1 MAVIDIRTG
10 TGMNY
15 IGSTYNSGGSHMVG
29 WDSGAIR
36 SEVYEFRTGSWPVTH
51 IKWYGPK
58 TDLYQGS
65 DIALRYGIS
74 TSPTYYVNEYGEVSG
89 SHPLSKN
96 TNNEIDVN
104 LAANTTYYFTVF
116 PAESKSAGWG
126 LLIIGDWDDPD
137 ENWWFTIHAT
147 QTDRTPCTAPTSL
160 SLSRSIQTPNQNVTL
175 SWSGASGGTNT
186 SISSYNIYR
195 STSASGSYSY
205 LGNTT
210 STSYNVAAPSAGS
223 YYYYKIISVA
233 NVSGYNSGYSGASGG
248 LKGNTAPGAPSVS
261 QNKTVIPST
270 GGSVVFTVSAGSDP
284 DGQSLSLYYATSSGG
299 TKTAFT
305 SPLTVNLTAAATY
318 YFYTYDGLAYSSAT
332 SKSVSKNTKPSIS
345 SVTHNAIGSYSAL
358 GGNGTESY
366 QLGYASSIT
375 PKITTNKTGTVTV
388 ELEYYASNATTTWSS
403 SSVSR
408 ATMQTV
414 KISSTSNVILNN
426 SNIHQYISLGST
438 NIHWRLRLR
447 MSDGIEYSDYVY
459 YPASSGGKY
468 YSVARPSSLLA
479 SYNQFANSNI
489 TGTIAGE
496 IWRNVRLKIYNDTS
510 ATLASATATAGGVA
524 VTATTATSVDGVYR
538 YVDVTLPDGISSGAS
553 ISVTVNMK
561 DSGNSV
567 TKATSASIKETK
579 IPTLNTLSHG
589 AASIK
594 PFTDTGTFAISSVWP
609 FGTYTT
615 IDSTTLAAYNCSTT
629 VSTAIKFIHSS
640 SNSGSGANRVE
651 KTPSVTWAKSGDNI
665 AASFTKQT
673 IYDWN
678 NSLGITTYSGS
689 RTYYCRIEI
698 TNLFGKVVATPW
710 LSRTFN
716 FAEPAQS
723 PSITSIEWSN
733 DATTWTTLQST
744 DSIQEGIYLRFNCT
758 FGLFTTDEVKV
769 SMLLTN
775 TSGERSV
782 GCYEFGSPTK
792 ITPITYSS
800 SELSRA
806 SNRTVASN
814 SKSYVYHITTEIAD
828 TTDRNWRLKIET
840 TGGTV
845 NSSYSTTS
853 VTRQCS
859 PDINF
864 LSCVTDQSYNFTYE
878 YSMTDNG
885 GAGTLTTYLCDET
898 DKAEITNALSG
909 MSGTIQAKEGYRDW
923 EVKTITV
930 KAVSV
935 VTGLRTNTKT
945 YYFNAIIVY
954 QISPTVAYRKNQ
966 LGINTDHPDSNSII
980 DIHQSTGR
988 EIILIRGLDDSTP
1001 PKATKFEVNPSTG
1014 VIKFYLDGTLKKTV
1028 DLLNGFLT

>member
-1 MAVIDIRTG
+1 MAVTRTATSWG
-10 TGMNY
+10 SNY
-15 IGSTYNSGGSHMVG
+15 RDGSFNGEYPDGSHMVG
-29 WDSGAIR
+29 WDSRLVRA
-36 SEVYEFRTGSWPVTH
+36 EVYHFTTGSWPVTH
-51 IKWYGPK
+51 LYWELS
-58 TDLYQGS
+58 TSVYQGS
-65 DIALRYGIS
+65 DIAIRFGIS
-74 TSPTYYVNEYGEVSG
+74 TSPTTYVNSYGDSIG
-89 SHPLSKN
+89 WALNKN
-96 TNNEIDVN
+96 AGTDVDVT
-104 LAANTTYYFTVF
+104 LLPNTTYYITFF
-116 PAESKSAGWG
+116 PGIDRSSGWG
-126 LLIIGDWDDPD
+126 LLNIGNDFPGDNFSVWMT
-137 ENWWFTIHAT
+137 ETTYTA
-147 QTDRTPCTAPTSL
+147 CTAPTSL
-160 SLSRSIQTPNQNVTL
+160 SLSRSIQTPGSNVTL
-175 SWSGASGGTNT
+175 SWSGATAGVNL
-186 SISSYNIYR
+186 SISSYNVYR

-210 STSYNVAAPSAGS
+210 STSYSVAAPSAGS
-223 YYYYKIISVA
+223 YYYYKVITIAS
-233 NVSGYNSGYSGASGG
+233 VSGYNSGYSGASGG

-345 SVTHNAIGSYSAL
+345 SVTHNALGSYSAL

-388 ELEYYASNATTTWSS
+388 ELEYYASNATTVWSS

-414 KISSTSNVILNN
+414 SISSTSNVVLNN

-489 TGTIAGE
+489 SGTIAGE

-561 DSGNSV
+561 DSGNSI

-640 SNSGSGANRVE
+640 SNSGSGANRVA
-651 KTPSVTWAKSGDNI
+651 KSPSVTWAKSGDSI
-665 AASFTKQT
+665 TASFTKQT

-723 PSITSIEWSN
+723 PSITSVEWSN
-733 DATTWTTLQST
+733 DATTWTTLEST

-828 TTDRNWRLKIET
+828 TTDRKWRLKIET

-864 LSCVTDQSYNFTYE
+864 LSCVTDQSYNLTYE

-966 LGINTDHPDSNSII
+966 LGINTDHPDNNAII

>member
-1 MAVIDIRTG
+1 MAVTRTATSWGSNYRDG
-10 TGMNY
+10 TFNGEY
-15 IGSTYNSGGSHMVG
+15 PDGSHMVG
-29 WDSGAIR
+29 WDSRLVRA
-36 SEVYEFRTGSWPVTH
+36 EVYHFTTGSWPVSHLYWELNTSV
-51 IKWYGPK
+51 
-58 TDLYQGS
+58 YQGS
-65 DIALRYGIS
+65 DIAVRFAIS
-74 TSPTYYVNEYGEVSG
+74 TSETTYVNSYGDSIG
-89 SHPLSKN
+89 WALNKN
-96 TNNEIDVN
+96 AGTDVDVV
-104 LAANTTYYFTVF
+104 LLPNTTYYITFF
-116 PAESKSAGWG
+116 PGIDRSSGWG
-126 LLIIGDWDDPD
+126 LLNIGNDFPGDNFSVWMT
-137 ENWWFTIHAT
+137 EVTYTA
-147 QTDRTPCTAPTSL
+147 CTAPTSL
-160 SLSRSIQTPNQNVTL
+160 SLSRSIQTPGSNVTL
-175 SWSGASGGTNT
+175 SWSGATAGVNL
-186 SISSYNIYR
+186 SISSYNVYR

-210 STSYNVAAPSAGS
+210 STSYSVAAPSAGS
-223 YYYYKIISVA
+223 YYYYKVITVA
-233 NVSGYNSGYSGASGG
+233 SVSGYNSGYSGASGG

-270 GGSVVFTVSAGSDP
+270 GGSVTFTVTAGSDP
-284 DGQSLSLYYATSSGG
+284 DGQSLSLYYSTSSGG

-318 YFYTYDGLAYSSAT
+318 YFYTYDGLAYSSYT

-345 SVTHNAIGSYSAL
+345 SVTHNALGSYSAL

-375 PKITTNKTGTVTV
+375 PKITTNKTGSVTV
-388 ELEYYASNATTTWSS
+388 ELEYYASNATTTWST

-414 KISSTSNVILNN
+414 SISSTSNVVLNN
-426 SNIHQYISLGST
+426 SNIHQYISLSST

-447 MSDGIEYSDYVY
+447 LNDGIEYSDYVY

-468 YSVARPSSLLA
+468 YSIARPSSLLA

-553 ISVTVNMK
+553 ISVSVNMK

-567 TKATSASIKETK
+567 TKTTSASVKETK

-609 FGTYTT
+609 FGSYST

-651 KTPSVTWAKSGDNI
+651 KTPSATWAKSGDNI
-665 AASFTKQT
+665 TASFTKQT

-698 TNLFGKVVATPW
+698 TNLFGKVIATPW

-723 PSITSIEWSN
+723 PSITSVEWSN
-733 DATTWTTLQST
+733 DATTWTTLDST
-744 DSIQEGIYLRFNCT
+744 DSIQEGVYLRFNCT

-775 TSGERSV
+775 SSGERSV

-800 SELSRA
+800 SELSHA

-828 TTDRNWRLKIET
+828 TTDRKWRLKIET

-864 LSCVTDQSYNFTYE
+864 LSCITDQSYNLTYE

-885 GAGTLTTYLCDET
+885 GADTLTTYLCDET
-898 DKAEITNALSG
+898 DKVEITNALSG
-909 MSGTIQAKEGYRDW
+909 ISGTIQTKEGYRDW

-966 LGINTDHPDSNSII
+966 LGINTDHPDNNAII
-980 DIHQSTGR
+980 DVHQSTGR

-1001 PKATKFEVNPSTG
+1001 PKATRFEVNPSTG
-1014 VIKFYLDGTLKKTV
+1014 VIKFYLDNTLQKTV

>member
-1 MAVIDIRTG
+1 MAVTRTATSWG
-10 TGMNY
+10 SNY
-15 IGSTYNSGGSHMVG
+15 RDGSFNGEYPDGSHMVG
-29 WDSGAIR
+29 WDSRLVRA
-36 SEVYEFRTGSWPVTH
+36 EVYHFTTGSWPVTH
-51 IKWYGPK
+51 
-58 TDLYQGS
+58 LYWELSTSVHQGS
-65 DIALRYGIS
+65 DIAIRFGIS
-74 TSPTYYVNEYGEVSG
+74 TSPTTYVNSYGDSIG
-89 SHPLSKN
+89 WALNKN
-96 TNNEIDVN
+96 AGTDVDVT
-104 LAANTTYYFTVF
+104 LLPNTTYYITFF
-116 PAESKSAGWG
+116 PGIDRSSGWG
-126 LLIIGDWDDPD
+126 LLNIGNDFPGDNFSVWMT
-137 ENWWFTIHAT
+137 ETTYTA
-147 QTDRTPCTAPTSL
+147 CTAPTSL
-160 SLSRSIQTPNQNVTL
+160 SLSRSIQTPGSNVTL
-175 SWSGASGGTNT
+175 SWSGATAGVNL
-186 SISSYNIYR
+186 SISSYNVYR

-210 STSYNVAAPSAGS
+210 STSYSVAAPSAGS
-223 YYYYKIISVA
+223 YYYYKVITIAS
-233 NVSGYNSGYSGASGG
+233 VSGYNSGYSGASGG

-345 SVTHNAIGSYSAL
+345 SVTHNALGSYSAL
-358 GGNGTESY
+358 GGNGAESY

-414 KISSTSNVILNN
+414 SISSTSNVVLNN

-489 TGTIAGE
+489 SGTIAGE

-640 SNSGSGANRVE
+640 SNSGSGANRVV

-723 PSITSIEWSN
+723 PSITSVEWSN

-864 LSCVTDQSYNFTYE
+864 LSCVTDQSYNLTYE

-966 LGINTDHPDSNSII
+966 LGINTDHPDNNAII

>member
-1 MAVIDIRTG
+1 MAVTRTATSWG
-10 TGMNY
+10 SNY
-15 IGSTYNSGGSHMVG
+15 RDGSFNGEYPDGSHMVG
-29 WDSGAIR
+29 WDSRLVRA
-36 SEVYEFRTGSWPVTH
+36 EVYHFTTGSWPVTH
-51 IKWYGPK
+51 LYWELS
-58 TDLYQGS
+58 TSVYQGS
-65 DIALRYGIS
+65 DIAIRFGIS
-74 TSPTYYVNEYGEVSG
+74 TSETAYVNSYGDSIG
-89 SHPLSKN
+89 WALNKN
-96 TNNEIDVN
+96 GGTDVDVT
-104 LAANTTYYFTVF
+104 LLPNTTYYITFF
-116 PAESKSAGWG
+116 PGIDRSSGWG
-126 LLIIGDWDDPD
+126 LLNIGNDFPGDNFSVWMT
-137 ENWWFTIHAT
+137 ETTYTA
-147 QTDRTPCTAPTSL
+147 CTAPTSL
-160 SLSRSIQTPNQNVTL
+160 SLSRSIQTPGSNVTL
-175 SWSGASGGTNT
+175 SWSGATAGVNL
-186 SISSYNIYR
+186 SISSYNVYR

-210 STSYNVAAPSAGS
+210 STSYSVAAPSAGS
-223 YYYYKIISVA
+223 YYYYKVITIAS
-233 NVSGYNSGYSGASGG
+233 VSGYNSGYSGASGG

-332 SKSVSKNTKPSIS
+332 YKSVSKNTKPSIS
-345 SVTHNAIGSYSAL
+345 SVTHNALGSYSAL

-375 PKITTNKTGTVTV
+375 PKITTNKTGTITV

-414 KISSTSNVILNN
+414 NISSTSNVVLNN

-468 YSVARPSSLLA
+468 YSIARPSSLLA

-489 TGTIAGE
+489 SGTIAGE

-567 TKATSASIKETK
+567 TKATSASVKETK

-615 IDSTTLAAYNCSTT
+615 INSTTLAAYNCSTT

-640 SNSGSGANRVE
+640 SNSGSGANRVV

-723 PSITSIEWSN
+723 PSITSVEWSN

-828 TTDRNWRLKIET
+828 TTDRKWRLKIET

-859 PDINF
+859 PNINF
-864 LSCVTDQSYNFTYE
+864 LSCVTDQSYNLTYE

-909 MSGTIQAKEGYRDW
+909 MSGTVQAKEGYRDW

-930 KAVSV
+930 KAISV
-935 VTGLRTNTKT
+935 VTGLRANTKT

-966 LGINTDHPDSNSII
+966 LGINTDHPDNNAII

>member
-1 MAVIDIRTG
+1 MAVTRTATSWGSNYRDG
-10 TGMNY
+10 TFNGEY
-15 IGSTYNSGGSHMVG
+15 PDGSHLVG
-29 WDSGAIR
+29 WDSRLVRA
-36 SEVYEFRTGSWPVTH
+36 EVYHFTTGSWPVNHLYWELNTSV
-51 IKWYGPK
+51 
-58 TDLYQGS
+58 YQGS
-65 DIALRYGIS
+65 DIAVRFAIS
-74 TSPTYYVNEYGEVSG
+74 TSETAYVNSYGDNIG
-89 SHPLSKN
+89 WALNKN
-96 TNNEIDVN
+96 AGTDVDVV
-104 LAANTTYYFTVF
+104 LLPNTTYYITFF
-116 PAESKSAGWG
+116 PGIDRSSGWG
-126 LLIIGDWDDPD
+126 LLTIGNDFPGDNFSVWMT
-137 ENWWFTIHAT
+137 EVTYTA
-147 QTDRTPCTAPTSL
+147 CTAPTSL
-160 SLSRSIQTPNQNVTL
+160 SLSRSIQTPGSNVTL
-175 SWSGASGGTNT
+175 SWSGATAGVNL
-186 SISSYNIYR
+186 SISSYNVYR

-210 STSYNVAAPSAGS
+210 GTSYSVAAPSAGS
-223 YYYYKIISVA
+223 YYYYKVITVA
-233 NVSGYNSGYSGASGG
+233 SVSGYNSGYSGASGG

-270 GGSVVFTVSAGSDP
+270 GGSVTFTVSAGSDP
-284 DGQSLSLYYATSSGG
+284 DGQSLSLYYSTSSGG

-305 SPLTVNLTAAATY
+305 SPLTVSLTAAATY
-318 YFYTYDGLAYSSAT
+318 YFYTYDGLAYSSGT

-345 SVTHNAIGSYSAL
+345 SVTHNALGSYNAL
-358 GGNGTESY
+358 GGSGAESY

-375 PKITTNKTGTVTV
+375 PKITTNKTGSVTV
-388 ELEYYASNATTTWSS
+388 ELEYYASNATTTWST

-408 ATMQTV
+408 STMQTV
-414 KISSTSNVILNN
+414 SISSTSNVVLNN

-447 MSDGIEYSDYVY
+447 LNDGIEYSDYVY
-459 YPASSGGKY
+459 YPASSGGTY
-468 YSVARPSSLLA
+468 YSIARPSSLLA

-553 ISVTVNMK
+553 ISVSVNMK

-567 TKATSASIKETK
+567 TKTTSASVKETK

-609 FGTYTT
+609 FGSYST

-651 KTPSVTWAKSGDNI
+651 KSPSVTWAKSGDNI
-665 AASFTKQT
+665 TASFTKQT

-698 TNLFGKVVATPW
+698 TNLFGKVIATPW

-723 PSITSIEWSN
+723 PSITSIEWSD
-733 DATTWTTLQST
+733 DATTWTTLEST
-744 DSIQEGIYLRFNCT
+744 DSIQEGVYLRFNCT

-775 TSGERSV
+775 SSGERSV

-792 ITPITYSS
+792 ITPITYLS
-800 SELSRA
+800 SELTRA

-828 TTDRNWRLKIET
+828 TTDREWRLKIET

-864 LSCVTDQSYNFTYE
+864 LSCVTDQSYNLTYE

-885 GAGTLTTYLCDET
+885 GADTLTTYLCDET

-909 MSGTIQAKEGYRDW
+909 MLGTIQAKEGYRDW

-930 KAVSV
+930 KAVSI
-935 VTGLRTNTKT
+935 VTGLRTNSKT

-966 LGINTDHPDSNSII
+966 LGINTDHPDNDAII

-1001 PKATKFEVNPSTG
+1001 PKATRFEVNPSTG
-1014 VIKFYLDGTLKKTV
+1014 VIKFYLDDALKKTV